1 MAPEAISAHKTLRC
15 LSGRAQC
22 LQGLLTG
29 QDKVR
34 NRKSRYS
41 FVSLVLMWADGS
53 QQRHVRHRG
62 NKGGS
67 KNQSIYVVPPLLASN
82 TRAVYTHTH
91 RHTNTLA
98 HRLRAVRGNV
108 LPYNRGYSINKLREC
123 QIDYFFSLTVSHPS
137 AQAYV
142 DTHADTS
149 THSHC
154 PAPPPPPE
162 CSQSASKIKL

>member
-1 MAPEAISAHKTLRC
+1 MFAGTPDWAGQSEEQEKQILICQFSSHV
-15 LSGRAQC
+15 GRWFPATSRQTQRK
-22 LQGLLTG
+22 QGG
-29 QDKVR
+29 QQEPVHLCC
-34 NRKSRYS
+34 SSTVS
-41 FVSLVLMWADGS
+41 FQHTSSL
-53 QQRHVRHRG
+53 
-62 NKGGS
+62 
-67 KNQSIYVVPPLLASN
+67 
-82 TRAVYTHTH
+82 YTHAQTH
-91 RHTNTLA
+91 KHART
-98 HRLRAVRGNV
+98 RAVRGNV

>member
-1 MAPEAISAHKTLRC
+1 MVPSNVTSDRE
-15 LSGRAQC
+15 
-22 LQGLLTG
+22 
-29 QDKVR
+29 
-34 NRKSRYS
+34 
-41 FVSLVLMWADGS
+41 
-53 QQRHVRHRG
+53 

-91 RHTNTLA
+91 RHTNRLA

>member
-1 MAPEAISAHKTLRC
+1 MFEQAGTVFAGTPDWAAQSEEQEKQILVCQFSSHV
-15 LSGRAQC
+15 GRWFPA
-22 LQGLLTG
+22 TI
-29 QDKVR
+29 
-34 NRKSRYS
+34 
-41 FVSLVLMWADGS
+41 
-53 QQRHVRHRG
+53 RHRG

-91 RHTNTLA
+91 RRTNTLA